1 MTETPDYKR
10 KVEHKHL
17 LIEGFI
23 DRHQDAIKL
32 ESLVTELCKVIK
44 AQVMGGPVS
53 YYCDQPPNNMGWTV
67 FLAIKQSHIIIH
79 TWMDYVLMKEQLQID
94 IYSCKDFDIKDVF
107 KFLKKKEV
115 YNIKYKLIN
124 RETELDKNA

>member
-1 MTETPDYKR
+1 M

-17 LIEGFI
+17 LLEGWI
-23 DRHQDAIKL
+23 DRHQDSIKL
-32 ESLVTELCKVIK
+32 ESLVSELCKEIK
-44 AQVMGGPVS
+44 AQANGTPIS
-53 YYCDQPPNNMGWTV
+53 YYCDQPPNNIGWTT

-94 IYSCKDFDIKDVF
+94 IYSCKDFKVEDVL

-115 YNIKYKLIN
+115 YDIKYKLIN
-124 RETELDKNA
+124 REKDLKNA

>member
-1 MTETPDYKR
+1 M

-17 LIEGFI
+17 LLEGWI
-23 DRHQDAIKL
+23 DRHQDSIKL
-32 ESLVTELCKVIK
+32 ESLVSELSKVVK
-44 AQVMGGPVS
+44 AQVLGGPLS
-53 YYCDQPPNNMGWTV
+53 YYCDQPPNNIGWTT

-94 IYSCKDFDIKDVF
+94 IYSCKDFKVEDVL

-115 YNIKYKLIN
+115 YDIKYKLIN
-124 RETELDKNA
+124 REKDLKNA

>member
-1 MTETPDYKR
+1 MEVK
-10 KVEHKHL
+10 HQHL
-17 LIEGFI
+17 LLEGWI
-23 DRHQDAIKL
+23 DRHQDSIKL

-44 AQVMGGPVS
+44 AQVLGGPLS
-53 YYCDQPPNNMGWTV
+53 YYCDQPPNNIGWTT

-94 IYSCKDFDIKDVF
+94 IYSCKDFKVEDVL

-115 YNIKYKLIN
+115 YDIKYKLIN
-124 RETELDKNA
+124 REKDLKNA